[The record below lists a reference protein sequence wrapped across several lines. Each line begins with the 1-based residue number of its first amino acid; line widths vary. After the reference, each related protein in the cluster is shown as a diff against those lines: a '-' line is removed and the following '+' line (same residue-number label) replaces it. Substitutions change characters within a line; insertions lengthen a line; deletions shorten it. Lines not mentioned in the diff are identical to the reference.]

1 MNEKLTR
8 LYINAKKHFDL
19 PSFDQFKVDMQDPVK
34 MSALR
39 ENMLKHY
46 EMPSLD
52 QMYQDFGVKKK
63 DLPGVSTFQKE
74 GMDSDIKEDPTT
86 ILSEYSGETL
96 DLDKFLDKT
105 EEEAI
110 TILQQELAGK
120 NYLVEETGIGDAL
133 KVIDND
139 TGEETT
145 IDLQPIK
152 AFGIGS
158 DKETEIKKI
167 NKLISKPTNLD
178 FTEDSEAFKKIEEDI
193 AKIKEE
199 IDISIDTS
207 EDEFLS
213 DQDYFKNLFDTLE
226 KEGVIVPQQAK
237 DELSSGKKI
246 TGYTTDFR
254 GKLPVYGNLNK
265 QDVLN
270 GIQKYF
276 GDYPQALEK
285 IKQFNLGGATFFRQS
300 QIDKATKLKIE
311 NYYESRPD
319 RDKIKDI
326 VFQVDKS
333 MNEREVDITTN
344 LELAK
349 KDLSKLLASVKSD
362 LSKIKEKSPG
372 FKINWNNETN
382 SLDMSGE
389 NIPEEANVL
398 YKKISDAIDGNMQLI
413 KKSTSDLE
421 IINSKRKTSS
431 EFTDA
436 AKRNYNI
443 IDSAYSDLKN
453 AVVQMGGGFAMF
465 PSLITDAIKDAV
477 LPEGVYV
484 PSVGFMNIS
493 TQQLRKE
500 MGDSQENLQNFFKT
514 KRAYKE
520 AVDEDSFGEFAI
532 REFFTQAPN
541 LTLAIGTAGVGS
553 SIGLSGAATST
564 LIASQF
570 GVTSAGQKY
579 DELTKR
585 QEFVK
590 IAEQGLSEL
599 EKLKGSIPD
608 EQYLSEKYELE
619 RAIKDGDISAGKK
632 TLAVLGTGLVE
643 GTITRFLGTAPNAI
657 KVVKDLKNP
666 TKFMD
671 DILKSN
677 RKAVFEAG
685 KDWTGRILGEIAE
698 ETSIDALT
706 QINDFAFL
714 GDQIDLS
721 SLDDTAVTSIIT
733 SGAMNTPSIAYS
745 TILTQ
750 VNVNRYKNQVKAQTD
765 QIQALKKML
774 NDSGLTDFQRD
785 AIHNTINTSISNI
798 ADITTNMEA
807 DALLLG
813 ADNIKE
819 LITLS
824 GVKKSMM
831 DKAGVEV
838 NDSYEVAGAKIDNY
852 IKLLKSTDKKQAK
865 EFTDNMSYIDNRRND
880 IIKKINYEGAV
891 EKVFGKKG
899 LDVAATLPK
908 GLSAQQVYTQT
919 YDQIRNEINDNAKK
933 EYEDTVEQVEP
944 EVTEQVSP
952 EQEVETVQELLN
964 RPVTLTELGGSKLET
979 PIEGDMYLD
988 GQQVVVEDAD
998 GNITEIGNVD
1008 EISDKTLE
1016 DMGIKQQM
1024 PEVTATEDG
1033 NIEYQGKQY
1042 NPASANIS
1050 LDSRGNV
1057 TKVVISE
1064 VGKARSKTFRGKNA
1078 DDVVYNKFLID
1089 ATNLTDI
1096 EQKLEKDEEFQNE
1109 LRKVKTTPKV
1119 KADEDT
1125 QESVEQTG
1133 VERLKGLFDRKQ
1145 VGTERRNSLD
1155 QKIKIDEQ
1163 VEKAKKSLGKLFP
1176 DITIDAYYNENE
1188 YYRARGKRDN
1198 SRGVFNSA
1206 TNTISINLTNADKAT
1221 VPHEVFHAILF
1232 NTLKSD
1238 PKIQKVVKDM
1248 VKAMKNTQD
1257 PGLIKFLSD
1266 EIQRLG
1272 YEENVQNEEIM
1283 SELFGALA
1291 GDYKNLKPNTQNI
1304 IKKFL
1309 DKLAKLL
1316 GLKPFTDTEIIG
1328 VLNTLAGRV
1337 AKGEA
1342 ITEQDVAV
1350 LTEGASTFIDGPTTI
1365 STKKN
1370 KLQLKAPNKPGVLS
1384 FVTKKDLID
1393 IDALTKEISNKGQ
1406 KVWFWVADQLGRG
1419 LYMDTQVG
1427 TEHYLDA
1434 GPSYAL
1440 DPENRNKNIIW
1451 ATGKSEGQV
1460 TPLVNDS
1467 DYIFIISGSPIKSK
1481 LFNKRVINILK
1492 DRVGDYNKFK
1502 EGVLNSKP
1510 IKPIKDV
1517 LEKHDSWESITESPD
1532 RKKLLNSIEEVKKKK
1547 DTPLKTYLEDNN
1559 SFIDINSL
1567 RDSFYSDND
1576 FQMNDVMLVLKPTG
1590 FGGKS
1595 KHSTYEND
1603 ILGEVVGVP
1612 NKKVNAYDLMPA
1624 EVKQKYSDAMSQ
1636 AQKAQVVAPYG
1647 AGIRTIKE
1655 QKGKGI
1661 TANEIARKGFEN
1673 DISEADM
1680 RQFAQENNIS
1690 LEEMNIAIDNYKK
1703 EIAIAGAKAENM
1715 FTDKGVVFNFFD
1727 KLRRKFLSSR
1737 GFMPKSMHIGKEA
1750 LNGMIEAESKQAL
1763 NTLKDLQKFIKKYK
1777 GDEDAFIIEL
1787 DNYLRGYSDIDVL
1800 PEGVQEIAYAM
1811 RTHID
1816 HLSRQLVKSGA
1827 VSDTQF
1833 DELGKKSKDKLI
1845 KEYGSEENARA
1856 HFKTSKENILQ
1867 NIGLYMTRSYE
1878 IFDNPDYSPSDEIIV
1893 AAKNKLREQ
1902 YQEVAEELAAK
1913 NNNTVEAELQKL
1925 VDDKIEDILTV
1936 SGAND
1941 YLQGSKLGSKKT
1953 GILKQRMNIPSE
1965 IRALMGEYTD
1975 PALNYARSIQKISA
1989 LVANQKFLNQMKKA
2003 GEGVFFFKE
2012 RTNEFNT
2019 QIASEGSDT
2028 MNPLNG
2034 MFTTPEIAEAMTN
2047 SPLVSISSPLSP
2059 LYNLWLT
2066 SVGGVKFS
2074 KTILSPATHAKNIIG
2089 NLFFM
2094 AYNGYTNPKDYFNSL
2109 KVVYNDLAGLSNKE
2123 LRSKL
2128 DEYIRAGII
2137 NQSATLGEIKSL
2149 FRQKDN
2155 IEDILIKRMNDPK
2168 LSLVSKFKKHI
2179 KKSADFAQN
2188 LYQAEDDFFK
2198 IVSYENEKRRY
2209 AKAFFNKDFNSL
2221 NNTEKKEVL
2230 DYITEITKNILPN
2243 YSRIGELGKF
2253 MKAFPVAGTFISFQ
2267 IESMRTAYNTID
2279 IAFNELKDPKTRSI
2293 GLKRLTG
2300 IMSIIG
2306 VKAAILGTFGMTED
2320 EEEEASR
2327 IFLPPWA
2334 KNANIYISE
2343 MEDGKFKYIN
2353 FSASDP
2359 HGFLDKALIGYLK
2372 GEDTFE
2378 SMTSVLD
2385 EIVGPFYQKD
2395 ILFNALTNI
2404 TANENDYGREIF
2416 NETDTPNE
2424 VTEKI
2429 LSRLWKVFEPGA
2441 VTSARKV
2448 LGSDTPL
2455 NEIKGQ
2461 LTGFKEWEVDLKDQV
2476 LYKSIDI
2483 KARSSEAGK
2492 DYRKAL
2498 TEFKKRKINRE
2509 ELEERYQKANQR
2521 YKQVIE
2527 EGIELYNSAL
2537 KLGLSKKYVILE
2549 MKGKFSQ
2556 YEIANIVRGKVPE
2569 KRR

>member
-1 MNEKLTR
+1 
-8 LYINAKKHFDL
+8 
-19 PSFDQFKVDMQDPVK
+19 
-34 MSALR
+34 
-39 ENMLKHY
+39 
-46 EMPSLD
+46 MP
-52 QMYQDFGVKKK
+52 
-63 DLPGVSTFQKE
+63 T
-74 GMDSDIKEDPTT
+74 
-86 ILSEYSGETL
+86 
-96 DLDKFLDKT
+96 
-105 EEEAI
+105 
-110 TILQQELAGK
+110 
-120 NYLVEETGIGDAL
+120 
-133 KVIDND
+133 
-139 TGEETT
+139 
-145 IDLQPIK
+145 
-152 AFGIGS
+152 
-158 DKETEIKKI
+158 
-167 NKLISKPTNLD
+167 
-178 FTEDSEAFKKIEEDI
+178 
-193 AKIKEE
+193 
-199 IDISIDTS
+199 
-207 EDEFLS
+207 
-213 DQDYFKNLFDTLE
+213 
-226 KEGVIVPQQAK
+226 
-237 DELSSGKKI
+237 
-246 TGYTTDFR
+246 
-254 GKLPVYGNLNK
+254 
-265 QDVLN
+265 
-270 GIQKYF
+270 
-276 GDYPQALEK
+276 
-285 IKQFNLGGATFFRQS
+285 
-300 QIDKATKLKIE
+300 
-311 NYYESRPD
+311 
-319 RDKIKDI
+319 
-326 VFQVDKS
+326 
-333 MNEREVDITTN
+333 
-344 LELAK
+344 
-349 KDLSKLLASVKSD
+349 
-362 LSKIKEKSPG
+362 
-372 FKINWNNETN
+372 
-382 SLDMSGE
+382 
-389 NIPEEANVL
+389 
-398 YKKISDAIDGNMQLI
+398 
-413 KKSTSDLE
+413 
-421 IINSKRKTSS
+421 
-431 EFTDA
+431 
-436 AKRNYNI
+436 
-443 IDSAYSDLKN
+443 
-453 AVVQMGGGFAMF
+453 
-465 PSLITDAIKDAV
+465 
-477 LPEGVYV
+477 
-484 PSVGFMNIS
+484 
-493 TQQLRKE
+493 
-500 MGDSQENLQNFFKT
+500 
-514 KRAYKE
+514 
-520 AVDEDSFGEFAI
+520 
-532 REFFTQAPN
+532 
-541 LTLAIGTAGVGS
+541 
-553 SIGLSGAATST
+553 
-564 LIASQF
+564 
-570 GVTSAGQKY
+570 
-579 DELTKR
+579 
-585 QEFVK
+585 
-590 IAEQGLSEL
+590 
-599 EKLKGSIPD
+599 
-608 EQYLSEKYELE
+608 
-619 RAIKDGDISAGKK
+619 
-632 TLAVLGTGLVE
+632 
-643 GTITRFLGTAPNAI
+643 
-657 KVVKDLKNP
+657 
-666 TKFMD
+666 
-671 DILKSN
+671 
-677 RKAVFEAG
+677 
-685 KDWTGRILGEIAE
+685 
-698 ETSIDALT
+698 
-706 QINDFAFL
+706 
-714 GDQIDLS
+714 
-721 SLDDTAVTSIIT
+721 
-733 SGAMNTPSIAYS
+733 
-745 TILTQ
+745 
-750 VNVNRYKNQVKAQTD
+750 
-765 QIQALKKML
+765 
-774 NDSGLTDFQRD
+774 
-785 AIHNTINTSISNI
+785 
-798 ADITTNMEA
+798 
-807 DALLLG
+807 
-813 ADNIKE
+813 
-819 LITLS
+819 
-824 GVKKSMM
+824 
-831 DKAGVEV
+831 
-838 NDSYEVAGAKIDNY
+838 
-852 IKLLKSTDKKQAK
+852 
-865 EFTDNMSYIDNRRND
+865 
-880 IIKKINYEGAV
+880 
-891 EKVFGKKG
+891 
-899 LDVAATLPK
+899 
-908 GLSAQQVYTQT
+908 
-919 YDQIRNEINDNAKK
+919 
-933 EYEDTVEQVEP
+933 
-944 EVTEQVSP
+944 
-952 EQEVETVQELLN
+952 
-964 RPVTLTELGGSKLET
+964 
-979 PIEGDMYLD
+979 
-988 GQQVVVEDAD
+988 
-998 GNITEIGNVD
+998 
-1008 EISDKTLE
+1008 
-1016 DMGIKQQM
+1016 
-1024 PEVTATEDG
+1024 
-1033 NIEYQGKQY
+1033 
-1042 NPASANIS
+1042 
-1050 LDSRGNV
+1050 
-1057 TKVVISE
+1057 
-1064 VGKARSKTFRGKNA
+1064 
-1078 DDVVYNKFLID
+1078 
-1089 ATNLTDI
+1089 
-1096 EQKLEKDEEFQNE
+1096 
-1109 LRKVKTTPKV
+1109 
-1119 KADEDT
+1119 
-1125 QESVEQTG
+1125 
-1133 VERLKGLFDRKQ
+1133 
-1145 VGTERRNSLD
+1145 
-1155 QKIKIDEQ
+1155 
-1163 VEKAKKSLGKLFP
+1163 
-1176 DITIDAYYNENE
+1176 
-1188 YYRARGKRDN
+1188 
-1198 SRGVFNSA
+1198 
-1206 TNTISINLTNADKAT
+1206 
-1221 VPHEVFHAILF
+1221 
-1232 NTLKSD
+1232 
-1238 PKIQKVVKDM
+1238 
-1248 VKAMKNTQD
+1248 
-1257 PGLIKFLSD
+1257 
-1266 EIQRLG
+1266 
-1272 YEENVQNEEIM
+1272 
-1283 SELFGALA
+1283 
-1291 GDYKNLKPNTQNI
+1291 
-1304 IKKFL
+1304 
-1309 DKLAKLL
+1309 
-1316 GLKPFTDTEIIG
+1316 
-1328 VLNTLAGRV
+1328 
-1337 AKGEA
+1337 
-1342 ITEQDVAV
+1342 
-1350 LTEGASTFIDGPTTI
+1350 
-1365 STKKN
+1365 
-1370 KLQLKAPNKPGVLS
+1370 
-1384 FVTKKDLID
+1384 
-1393 IDALTKEISNKGQ
+1393 
-1406 KVWFWVADQLGRG
+1406 
-1419 LYMDTQVG
+1419 
-1427 TEHYLDA
+1427 
-1434 GPSYAL
+1434 
-1440 DPENRNKNIIW
+1440 
-1451 ATGKSEGQV
+1451 
-1460 TPLVNDS
+1460 
-1467 DYIFIISGSPIKSK
+1467 
-1481 LFNKRVINILK
+1481 
-1492 DRVGDYNKFK
+1492 
-1502 EGVLNSKP
+1502 
-1510 IKPIKDV
+1510 
-1517 LEKHDSWESITESPD
+1517 
-1532 RKKLLNSIEEVKKKK
+1532 
-1547 DTPLKTYLEDNN
+1547 
-1559 SFIDINSL
+1559 
-1567 RDSFYSDND
+1567 
-1576 FQMNDVMLVLKPTG
+1576 
-1590 FGGKS
+1590 
-1595 KHSTYEND
+1595 
-1603 ILGEVVGVP
+1603 
-1612 NKKVNAYDLMPA
+1612 
-1624 EVKQKYSDAMSQ
+1624 EVKQKYSDAMST
-1636 AQKAQVVAPYG
+1636 QK
-1647 AGIRTIKE
+1647 
-1655 QKGKGI
+1655 
-1661 TANEIARKGFEN
+1661 ANEIARKKGFTEKI

-1680 RQFAQENNIS
+1680 RQFAKENNIS

-1925 VDDKIEDILTV
+1925 VDDKIKDILTV

-1953 GILKQRMNIPSE
+1953 GILKQRINIPSE

-1989 LVANQKFLNQMKKA
+1989 LVANQKFLNKMKKA

-2012 RTNEFNT
+2012 RTDEFNT

-2179 KKSADFAQN
+2179 KKSADFAQD

-2343 MEDGKFKYIN
+2343 MKDGKFKYIN

-2537 KLGLSKKYVILE
+2537 KLGLSKKYIILE

>member
-19 PSFDQFKVDMQDPVK
+19 PDFDQFKIDMQDPVK

-46 EMPSLD
+46 EMPELD

-63 DLPGVSTFQKE
+63 DLPVVSSSQKE
-74 GMDSDIKEDPTT
+74 DMDSDIKEDPTT

-120 NYLVEETGIGDAL
+120 NYLVEETGVGDAL

-226 KEGVIVPQQAK
+226 NEGVIVPQEAK

-276 GDYPQALEK
+276 GDRPKALEK

-585 QEFVK
+585 QEFTK

-785 AIHNTINTSISNI
+785 AIHNSINTSISNV

-824 GVKKSMM
+824 GVKKSMI

-919 YDQIRNEINDNAKK
+919 YDKIRNEINDNAKK
-933 EYEDTVEQVEP
+933 EYEDTVEQVKP
-944 EVTEQVSP
+944 EVSEQVSP

-988 GQQVVVEDAD
+988 GQQVVVEDAN

-1008 EISDKTLE
+1008 EISNKTLE

-1033 NIEYQGKQY
+1033 NIEHQGKQY

-1050 LDSRGNV
+1050 FDSRGNV
-1057 TKVVISE
+1057 TKVRIDE

-1078 DDVVYNKFLID
+1078 DDVVYNKLLID

-1125 QESVEQTG
+1125 QEDIEQTG
-1133 VERLKGLFDRKQ
+1133 VERLKGLFDKKQ
-1145 VGTERRNSLD
+1145 TGTEKRNSLD

-1221 VPHEVFHAILF
+1221 VPHEVFHALLF

-1238 PKIQKVVKDM
+1238 PNIQKVVKDM

-1451 ATGKSEGQV
+1451 ATGKSERQV

-1547 DTPLKTYLEDNN
+1547 DTPLKTYLEDTN

-1811 RTHID
+1811 RIHID
-1816 HLSRQLVKSGA
+1816 HLSKQLVESGA
-1827 VSDTQF
+1827 V
-1833 DELGKKSKDKLI
+1833 ELQ
-1845 KEYGSEENARA
+1845 E
-1856 HFKTSKENILQ
+1856 SKENILQ

-1878 IFDNPDYSPSDEIIV
+1878 IFDNTEYSPSDEIIA

-1902 YQEVAEELAAK
+1902 YQEVAEELAFK

-1925 VDDKIEDILTV
+1925 VDNKIEDILTV
-1936 SGAND
+1936 SGANN

-1989 LVANQKFLNQMKKA
+1989 LVANQKFLNEMKKA

-2012 RTNEFNT
+2012 RTDEFNT
-2019 QIASEGSDT
+2019 QISSEGSET

-2066 SVGGVKFS
+2066 SVGSVKFS

-2109 KVVYNDLAGLSNKE
+2109 KVVYNDLAELSNKE

-2149 FRQKDN
+2149 FRQEDN

-2306 VKAAILGTFGMTED
+2306 IKAAILGTFGMTED
-2320 EEEEASR
+2320 DEEEASR

-2334 KNANIYISE
+2334 KNANIYVSE
-2343 MEDGKFKYIN
+2343 IEDGKFKYIN

-2378 SMTSVLD
+2378 SMTNVLD

-2416 NETDTPNE
+2416 NETDTANE

-2448 LGSDTPL
+2448 LGSETPL

-2483 KARSSEAGK
+2483 KGRSSEAGK

-2498 TEFKKRKINRE
+2498 AQFKKQKINRE

-2521 YKQVIE
+2521 YKKVIE
-2527 EGIELYNSAL
+2527 EGIKLYNSAL
-2537 KLGLSKKYVILE
+2537 KLGLDKRYIIRE
-2549 MKGKFSQ
+2549 MKGKFSK
-2556 YEIANIVRGKVPE
+2556 YEIANILRGKVPE